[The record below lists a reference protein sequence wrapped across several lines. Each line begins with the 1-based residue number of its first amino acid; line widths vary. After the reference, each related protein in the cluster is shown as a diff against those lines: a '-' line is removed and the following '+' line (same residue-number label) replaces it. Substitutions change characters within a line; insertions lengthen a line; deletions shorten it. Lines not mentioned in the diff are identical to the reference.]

1 MVLFAVGIVGG
12 LPELA
17 VVHSPICP
25 SAFALPQG
33 PASQTFHLLSAAPTL
48 PNPALNTA
56 LARGLA
62 GWSPQP
68 PSTPLSVEP
77 YAFTAH
83 PEVPAGGG
91 EGARNG
97 VTCQLS
103 SEAEAEPLRPR
114 DPFIFWKLDFEPLE
128 P

>member
-1 MVLFAVGIVGG
+1 MALFAVGVVGG

-77 YAFTAH
+77 CAFTARH
-83 PEVPAGGG
+83 LPCELSGGDFFWLCCWRP
-91 EGARNG
+91 GA
-97 VTCQLS
+97 S
-103 SEAEAEPLRPR
+103 
-114 DPFIFWKLDFEPLE
+114 
-128 P
+128 